1 MQSANDIRNL
11 KHYLF
16 HCLFAL
22 VPTYVLASLIWRL
35 DDSPSILAHY
45 GNFYTVTHAIFTFIA
60 LVLFRKLLVRWCW
73 WKIALLGMFVGVL
86 ATCLALP
93 VSTVIALD
101 DGTSRLANAYPLV
114 GWIQAFAI
122 YCVFSFYT
130 YAWLLGASIFITVKW
145 SVGRFIK

>member
-45 GNFYTVTHAIFTFIA
+45 GNFYTVTHAIFSFIA

>member
-130 YAWLLGASIFITVKW
+130 YAWLLGGSIFITVKW

>member
-60 LVLFRKLLVRWCW
+60 LVLFRKPLVRWGW
-73 WKIALLGMFVGVL
+73 WQIALLGMFVGIL

-130 YAWLLGASIFITVKW
+130 YAWLLGSSIFITVKW

>member
-45 GNFYTVTHAIFTFIA
+45 GNFYTVTHAIFTFTA
-60 LVLFRKLLVRWCW
+60 LVLFRKSLVRWGW
-73 WKIALLGMFVGVL
+73 WQIALLGMFVGVL